1 MLSLNCRLGDAQQ
14 CSLLL
19 LLREMYTCVCKH
31 MLYWHVCWRRVGDR
45 GCRTR
50 LAPALLLLSPA
61 SSAWCALRNCSQLAL
76 HDW

>member
-45 GCRTR
+45 GSPNT
-50 LAPALLLLSPA
+50 AGAGPAAAVA
-61 SSAWCALRNCSQLAL
+61 SV
-76 HDW
+76 